1 MNEKI
6 KLLKKGQK
14 TALISS
20 LISLLLAILKGV
32 VGVLSNSVVLI
43 ADALESATDIASGLA
58 SFFGL
63 RIAQKKPDE
72 KFPYGY
78 YKAENIASLFI
89 GMLIIYA
96 AINLLIASY
105 HRLFTIPEIGYGYIP
120 LIVVAVSAIT
130 TLLTSLYLKK
140 KGNQL
145 NIQSLIANSKDRLK
159 DFFVSI
165 IIFIVIALK
174 NIPYIEGIVSIL
186 ISVVVL
192 RMGILTAKDSI
203 FALMDVNPSIEI
215 EKKIK
220 KIISSISGVEDV
232 KHIKLRSSG
241 PFIFGECHVKIR
253 KHVNVSRAHEI
264 ADKIEE
270 KIKKNVKQIESFTI
284 HIEPFKSSK
293 QKIVIPIKQNKGLD
307 SAVIDHFGRADNFI
321 FINIDSKKIKSFYV
335 KKNPFKEKK
344 VRAGLSAV
352 NFVIKEKIN
361 LLITQQMGDISFHT
375 LRDNL
380 VDIYKTKGK
389 TVKNVLE
396 NLIKNKLEKLEKP
409 TRRKE

>member
-6 KLLKKGQK
+6 KLLKNGQR

-20 LISLLLAILKGV
+20 LISFLLAILKAF
-32 VGVLSNSVVLI
+32 VGFLSGSVVLI
-43 ADALESATDIASGLA
+43 ADALESAADIASGLA

-89 GMLIIYA
+89 GALIIYA
-96 AINLLIASY
+96 AINLLIKSY
-105 HRLFTIPEIGYGYIP
+105 YRLFTIPEIGYGYIP
-120 LIVVAVSAIT
+120 LVVVAVSGIIA
-130 TLLTSLYLKK
+130 LLTSNYLKK

-186 ISVVVL
+186 ISLVVL
-192 RMGILTAKDSI
+192 RMGILTARDSI
-203 FALMDVNPSIEI
+203 SALMDVSPSKEL
-215 EKKIK
+215 ENKIK
-220 KIISSISGVEDV
+220 KIINSVSGVEDA
-232 KHIKLRSSG
+232 KHIRLRSSG
-241 PFIFGECHVKIR
+241 PFIFGEGHVKVR
-253 KHVNVSRAHEI
+253 KYVNVNRAHEI

-284 HIEPFKSSK
+284 HIEPFKSPK
-293 QKIVIPIKQNKGLD
+293 QKIVIPIKQNKGFN

-321 FINIDSKKIKSFYV
+321 FIDIDNKKIKSFYI
-335 KKNPFKEKK
+335 KKNPFKHKK

-361 LLITQQMGDISFHT
+361 LLITQQIGDISFHT

-389 TVKNVLE
+389 TVKTVVN
-396 NLIKNKLEKLEKP
+396 NLVNNKLEKLSKP

>member
-6 KLLKKGQK
+6 KLLKKGQR

-20 LISLLLAILKGV
+20 LISLLLAILKGI

-96 AINLLIASY
+96 AINLLILSY

-120 LIVVAVSAIT
+120 LIVVAFSGIIS
-130 TLLTSLYLKK
+130 LLTSNYLKK

-174 NIPYIEGIVSIL
+174 NIPYIEGVVSIL
-186 ISVVVL
+186 ISLVIL
-192 RMGILTAKDSI
+192 RMGILTARDAI
-203 FALMDVNPSIEI
+203 FSLMDVSPSKEL
-215 EKKIK
+215 EKKVK

-232 KHIKLRSSG
+232 KHIRLRSSG

-253 KHVNVSRAHEI
+253 KYVNVSRAHEI
-264 ADKIEE
+264 ADNIEE

-284 HIEPFKSSK
+284 HVEPFKSSK
-293 QKIVIPIKQNKGLD
+293 QKIIIPIKQNKGLD

-321 FINIDSKKIKSFYV
+321 FVNIDSKKIKSFYV

-361 LLITQQMGDISFHT
+361 LLITQEMGDISFHT

>member
-6 KLLKKGQK
+6 KLLKKGQR

-32 VGVLSNSVVLI
+32 VGFLFGSVVLI
-43 ADALESATDIASGLA
+43 ADALESAIDIASGLA

-63 RIAQKKPDE
+63 KIAQKKPDE

-89 GMLIIYA
+89 SGLIIYA
-96 AINLLIASY
+96 AINLLIISY
-105 HRLFTIPEIGYGYIP
+105 HRLFTIPEINYGYIP
-120 LIVVAVSAIT
+120 LVVVAFSGIT
-130 TLLTSLYLKK
+130 SLLTSIYLKK
-140 KGNQL
+140 KENQL

-186 ISVVVL
+186 ISFVIL
-192 RMGILTAKDSI
+192 RMGILTARDAI
-203 FALMDVNPSIEI
+203 FSLMDVSPSTQI

-220 KIISSISGVEDV
+220 KIISSISGVEDA
-232 KHIKLRSSG
+232 KHIRLRSSG
-241 PFIFGECHVKIR
+241 PFIFGESHVKVR

-270 KIKKNVKQIESFTI
+270 KIKKSYSN
-284 HIEPFKSSK
+284 
-293 QKIVIPIKQNKGLD
+293 
-307 SAVIDHFGRADNFI
+307 
-321 FINIDSKKIKSFYV
+321 
-335 KKNPFKEKK
+335 
-344 VRAGLSAV
+344 
-352 NFVIKEKIN
+352 
-361 LLITQQMGDISFHT
+361 
-375 LRDNL
+375 
-380 VDIYKTKGK
+380 KTKQG
-389 TVKNVLE
+389 
-396 NLIKNKLEKLEKP
+396 I
-409 TRRKE
+409 RFCCY

>member
-1 MNEKI
+1 MNKKIELLRKGEKI
-6 KLLKKGQK
+6 ALL
-14 TALISS
+14 SS
-20 LISLLLAILKGV
+20 LISFILAILKGI
-32 VGVLSNSVVLI
+32 VGLLSNSVVLI

-63 RIAQKKPDE
+63 RIAQKKPDK

-89 GMLIIYA
+89 GILIIYA
-96 AINLLIASY
+96 AINLLIVSY
-105 HRLFTIPEIGYGYIP
+105 HRLFSISEIGYGYIP

-130 TLLTSLYLKK
+130 SLLTSIYLKK

-165 IIFIVIALK
+165 VIFIVIALK

-186 ISVVVL
+186 ISLVVL
-192 RMGILTAKDSI
+192 RMGILTARDAI
-203 FALMDVNPSIEI
+203 FSLMDVSPSKEL
-215 EKKIK
+215 EKKVK

-232 KHIKLRSSG
+232 KHIMLRSSG
-241 PFIFGECHVKIR
+241 PFIFGESHVKIR
-253 KHVNVSRAHEI
+253 KHVNVNRAHEI

-284 HIEPFKSSK
+284 HIEPFKSPK
-293 QKIVIPIKQNKGLD
+293 QKIVIPIKQNNGLD

-321 FINIDSKKIKSFYV
+321 FVNIDSKKIKSFYV

-352 NFVIKEKIN
+352 KFVIKEKIN

-389 TVKNVLE
+389 TVKKVLE
-396 NLIKNKLEKLEKP
+396 NLIKNNLEKLEKP